1 MFASV
6 LCGADNGAAGYAA
19 RRQAGLLASPGGSVK
34 VVPAATLSREAP
46 DQLRNRCR
54 GHDLLVIADHQG
66 ASLTLQYAPIPLLL
80 ARWCPAGPAEMTES
94 ILVTVDERAASEQAV
109 DLAGRLAARYG
120 SRVAL
125 LAAPRRDPALER
137 ALDAGERIVLE
148 RTGAAPAIL
157 GRKLPLEQAI
167 AAGCEDV
174 AATLLVLATGAAGIA
189 PRTAADIAARVGCCV
204 LAVPV
209 PARVPRRF
217 ERRTPAPAR
226 AGLNPGESP
235 VHAAGR

>member
-1 MFASV
+1 
-6 LCGADNGAAGYAA
+6 
-19 RRQAGLLASPGGSVK
+19 
-34 VVPAATLSREAP
+34 
-46 DQLRNRCR
+46 
-54 GHDLLVIADHQG
+54 
-66 ASLTLQYAPIPLLL
+66 
-80 ARWCPAGPAEMTES
+80 MTES
-94 ILVTVDERAASEQAV
+94 ILVTVDDRAASEQAV

-167 AAGCEDV
+167 AAYCEDV
-174 AATLLVLATGAAGIA
+174 AATLLVLATGGAGIA

-226 AGLNPGESP
+226 AGLNPSEG
-235 VHAAGR
+235 VRAAGR